1 MEIKGRPLGI
11 WILALWSVA
20 HTIPAILVSADASGM
35 KSLIIWLVVVV
46 ELAIAGGLLIRWRPA
61 RYLLIAQVAAHVFVS
76 ALVAW
81 AFVFVEFAWGLHAS
95 EAPLVGLAAGYL
107 LFACWAFMYLFHP
120 AVRDYFTLRWDGR

>member
-1 MEIKGRPLGI
+1 MTIKGRPLGI

-61 RYLLIAQVAAHVFVS
+61 RYFLIAQVAAHVFVS

-81 AFVFVEFAWGLHAS
+81 AFVFVAFAWGLHAS
-95 EAPLVGLAAGYL
+95 EAPLVAAPAGYL
-107 LFACWAFMYLFHP
+107 LFACWAFMYLLYP
-120 AVRDYFTLRWDGR
+120 EVRDFFTLRWDGR